1 LQDLSSRRTKQS
13 NKVFEEKTELNKLQG
28 ELSKLQEDT
37 DKEASKQ
44 AAKGSWRDT

>member
-13 NKVFEEKTELNKLQG
+13 NKVFEEKELNKLQG

-37 DKEASKQ
+37 DKEVRKQ
-44 AAKGSWRDT
+44 AAKGS